1 MLSTRL
7 WTMAIKLP
15 PANSARLLCTQLI
28 DTSASGKMSLSQRL
42 KREPI
47 RRDIME
53 LIEDQGLGMRRRT
66 RKLSKQDMVEVAE
79 ERREQKART
88 SESNVLARM
97 GLKQATNTADELPP
111 RPLAE
116 IAFAGRSNVGKSSL
130 LNALTGKISNH
141 KGTIGLA
148 SVANRPGV
156 TRSLNFYSNPM
167 GAQLVD
173 LPGYGFAQA
182 SEEEMERWQSAM
194 RTYLAKRG
202 HGGASEG
209 QGEAGGQSDFLRVI
223 LVIDA
228 RQAMKQTD
236 RDFLLWLDREAG
248 VPLHVVR
255 AHCAV
260 PQGIREH
267 AITPPSCASSQGA
280 LIRLF
285 DPNPAAAHPC
295 RRPSLP
301 PPIPAAAHPLCVCVP
316 SPHRQVMSKC
326 DLVKPK
332 DLCRRY
338 TLLESELRALSLR
351 HHVAPHHMVSSKTGA
366 GVDLLR
372 AALTLRMPQAVL
384 RKMGVERARAMRQRL
399 KDDERREL
407 RILDEEVATPAA
419 REFAVQAREKRR
431 KRERSAQ
438 FEAARG
444 QARPS
449 PLHLQREKQRAVAT
463 DFWAR
468 RVKARARAPRSTG
481 RPR

>member
-267 AITPPSCASSQGA
+267 ASTPPSCASSQGA

-285 DPNPAAAHPC
+285 DPHPAAAHPC

-301 PPIPAAAHPLCVCVP
+301 PPIPAAAHP
-316 SPHRQVMSKC
+316 
-326 DLVKPK
+326 
-332 DLCRRY
+332 CRRP
-338 TLLESELRALSLR
+338 SLPPPIPSACACPR
-351 HHVAPHHMVSSKTGA
+351 H
-366 GVDLLR
+366 
-372 AALTLRMPQAVL
+372 
-384 RKMGVERARAMRQRL
+384 
-399 KDDERREL
+399 
-407 RILDEEVATPAA
+407 I
-419 REFAVQAREKRR
+419 
-431 KRERSAQ
+431 
-438 FEAARG
+438 
-444 QARPS
+444 
-449 PLHLQREKQRAVAT
+449 
-463 DFWAR
+463 
-468 RVKARARAPRSTG
+468 G
-481 RPR
+481 R